1 MGLGRMR
8 RVRDEVISVS
18 SQTGLA
24 KTDEMQERSRIRV
37 AVVGSLFGCLALLVT
52 GLSGCVTAPK
62 WSETPFPAAAPPSSA
77 ADAAAAP
84 APAPEAKVVLQAYDT
99 IRVKFLYWPE
109 LDDEQMIRPDGKIS
123 LLMVGEV
130 DAQNRTPAELQ
141 QELLKL
147 YESKLNEPDI
157 NVVVTSLANNRVYVG
172 GEVGTPGLILIQG
185 KLTALGAIMQAG
197 GFIESSARKSCVV
210 VVRQQNGKQY
220 SRTLDLK
227 AELNGA
233 EGEPF
238 YLQPYDIVFVPRTVI
253 THVDEFVAQYIDGV
267 IPKHLNFTM
276 GLYNQSLNS
285 SKLKS
290 SANISIPSSLA
301 K

>member
-1 MGLGRMR
+1 M
-8 RVRDEVISVS
+8 
-18 SQTGLA
+18 
-24 KTDEMQERSRIRV
+24 
-37 AVVGSLFGCLALLVT
+37 
-52 GLSGCVTAPK
+52 
-62 WSETPFPAAAPPSSA
+62 
-77 ADAAAAP
+77 
-84 APAPEAKVVLQAYDT
+84 
-99 IRVKFLYWPE
+99 
-109 LDDEQMIRPDGKIS
+109 
-123 LLMVGEV
+123 
-130 DAQNRTPAELQ
+130 
-141 QELLKL
+141 
-147 YESKLNEPDI
+147 
-157 NVVVTSLANNRVYVG
+157 VTSLANNRVYVG